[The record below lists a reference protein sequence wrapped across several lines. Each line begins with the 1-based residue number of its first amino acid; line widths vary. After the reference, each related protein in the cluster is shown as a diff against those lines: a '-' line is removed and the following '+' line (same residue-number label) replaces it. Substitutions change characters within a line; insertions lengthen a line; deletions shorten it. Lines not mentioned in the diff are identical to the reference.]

1 MGSFLGVFGTIGGAA
16 MSYLGANQTANATQ
30 NAAMAQLTQAQAQ
43 QQYSQQLGNQG
54 IAATAPSAANLQSQ
68 QNMLNNQN
76 QTMSMAYSAYQ
87 RDVQLANATNPAIIS
102 AGQNL
107 SALLNGQ
114 SAPTLAP
121 IQAQRQL
128 QRNQL
133 QQQLQQQYGPG
144 YASSS
149 AGIQALTQFDTQ
161 TSGLM
166 ANAQQTAISSLI
178 NPVAGSN
185 PNLVGASN
193 QIGQTLGGLGAQT
206 IQSGLGMQQTQMGG
220 INSAQQWNTAN
231 STTAYQGAPYASS
244 MMMGNYYQQMGNQI
258 LGQSLATPGS
268 SGGGGGGGGGFS
280 GFGSGGYMPAG
291 AADPSM
297 GGTYGASAL
306 SMPEMG
312 SQFGGAASVA
322 SLL

>member
-1 MGSFLGVFGTIGGAA
+1 MPSGSSSFSMFGGLGALAGGA
-16 MSYLGANQTANATQ
+16 MSLFGANQSAGNTQ
-30 NAAMAQLTQAQAQ
+30 DAAMAQLAQAQAQ
-43 QQYSQQLGNQG
+43 QQYGQQLGNQG
-54 IAATAPSAANLQSQ
+54 MAATTPSATNIASQ
-68 QNMLNNQN
+68 QQMLNNQN
-76 QTMSMAYSAYQ
+76 QTMAMAYSAYQ
-87 RDVQLANATNPAIIS
+87 RDLQLAQATNPAIIS

-166 ANAQQTAISSLI
+166 ANAQQTAVSALLG
-178 NPVAGSN
+178 PVAGSN

-193 QIGQTLGGLGAQT
+193 QIGATMGGLGAQT
-206 IQSGLGMQQTQMGG
+206 IQAGLGMQGMQMSG

-231 STTAYQGAPYASS
+231 STTAYQGAPYASG
-244 MMMGNYYQQMGNQI
+244 MMMGNYYQGLGNTIMG
-258 LGQSLATPGS
+258 GS
-268 SGGGGGGGGGFS
+268 MGSMMGGGGGAAQTGQQGMMAN
-280 GFGSGGYMPAG
+280 GYGAG
-291 AADPSM
+291 AWGNAGEMAAPGSADFVGPM
-297 GGTYGASAL
+297 MAG
-306 SMPEMG
+306 
-312 SQFGGAASVA
+312 
-322 SLL
+322 